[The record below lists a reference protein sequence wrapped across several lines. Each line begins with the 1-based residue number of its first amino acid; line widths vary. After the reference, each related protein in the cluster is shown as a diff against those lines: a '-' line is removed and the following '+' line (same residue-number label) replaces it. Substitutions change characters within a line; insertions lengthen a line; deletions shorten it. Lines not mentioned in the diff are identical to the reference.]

1 MGEVD
6 EELRKKIKDES
17 LSKETA
23 WKRSEMKKSKQE
35 KKCWA
40 NESEREK
47 ERTEMNGKRG
57 WRWVAGAI

>member
-47 ERTEMNGKRG
+47 E
-57 WRWVAGAI
+57 